1 MDSLAE
7 KVEGSND
14 RDTVAESPATLGPA
28 TTLWAYRPFDE
39 PLDSLPMLQWDQDEE
54 LPQIKGCKLVE
65 VSEGTRKVTKTAF
78 KKPLHNA
85 ARLQTKKTTYSLP
98 LVEDT
103 KCPKLDTVMKQ
114 NLSKD
119 VKDSDVNVAKLQ
131 TLMPD
136 AVAPLVHIWEE
147 AQRGTLTSKTATEAA
162 CAALALLENPL
173 AHMTCDRRKR
183 ILRDLNK
190 DLLPLAEDEEAF
202 KGAAPLLFGDHLE
215 SLKCLQRSIAPRS
228 GQEQFFWKGRSHYL
242 ERKRR
247 GTKIQSVPP
256 KRYHQRGK
264 ERHF

>member
-1 MDSLAE
+1 M
-7 KVEGSND
+7 
-14 RDTVAESPATLGPA
+14 
-28 TTLWAYRPFDE
+28 
-39 PLDSLPMLQWDQDEE
+39 
-54 LPQIKGCKLVE
+54 
-65 VSEGTRKVTKTAF
+65 
-78 KKPLHNA
+78 
-85 ARLQTKKTTYSLP
+85 
-98 LVEDT
+98 VEDT

-136 AVAPLVHIWEE
+136 GVAPLVHIWEE

-202 KGAAPLLFGDHLE
+202 KGAAPLLFGDSFKRKMKDHLE
-215 SLKCLQRSIAPRS
+215 SQLGKANPRS
-228 GQEQFFWKGRSHYL
+228 LGTRGCTGSQGAFHPPSLPRTASKASKTLRGRGESLAGGDSEHVN
-242 ERKRR
+242 EKCHRR
-247 GTKIQSVPP
+247 DHTQRGWFSVHSVPGTKERWGSETSNQPEKSEQVCSYRTLQDGGHHVLKDLLRAGDWMTKVDP
-256 KRYHQRGK
+256 KNAYFMSPGSWLGNML
-264 ERHF
+264 